1 MLKPQK
7 TIRVNKNKLDRY
19 LLSIQIAT
27 VAVIDNKVR
36 SMLTALGIIF
46 GVGAVIAMLAIGT
59 GAKKEILDQ
68 MKLVGVNN
76 IVITP
81 IGEMN
86 NDETTDE
93 ENEDTEDDKKG
104 SKEKLS
110 RGLNL
115 NEANSI
121 INSIPSVERISPEVT
136 NKTRIIYNGKGVKG
150 TFTGITHHYFNIY
163 SLELQNGSY
172 FNDYQYKNAK
182 QVCVIGHNIK
192 SKLFPTENAVGKQI
206 KCGDVWLTIIG
217 VLKSHGNTGRS
228 DLADLKIGDF
238 NMNVYA
244 PIQTVLLR
252 FNDRSIITKK
262 SLKGRSRQNSASK
275 AKNRNQ
281 LDKIVVQVKET
292 SQLKSTAAV
301 LNKMLLRRHSGA
313 KDFQITVPELLLKQE
328 QKTRSIFNLVLGA
341 IASISLIV
349 GGIGIMNIMLASVM
363 ERIREI
369 GVRRAIGATQ
379 KDIVFQFLS
388 EAILISVSGGIIG
401 IALGVLIAKL
411 ITQFTEIPTIIS
423 SFSII
428 ISFGV
433 SAGIGVI
440 FGYMPAKKAAIQ
452 DPVTSLRHE

>member
-1 MLKPQK
+1 M
-7 TIRVNKNKLDRY
+7 KNKTDKY
-19 LLSIQIAT
+19 LLSLQIAIG
-27 VAVIDNKVR
+27 AVIDNKVR
-36 SMLTALGIIF
+36 SILTALGIIF
-46 GVGAVIAMLAIGT
+46 GVAAVIAMLAIGS
-59 GAKKEILDQ
+59 GAKKEVLDQ

-81 IGEMN
+81 LGESSGN
-86 NDETTDE
+86 KDNSNDDE
-93 ENEDTEDDKKG
+93 NSESSEKE

-110 RGLNL
+110 SGLNL
-115 NEANSI
+115 KEAYSI
-121 INSIPSVERISPEVT
+121 KNIIPSVERVSPEVI
-136 NKTRIIYNGKGVKG
+136 NKTNIIYNGKGVKG
-150 TFTGITHHYFNIY
+150 TFTGITHDYFDIY
-163 SLELQNGSY
+163 SLELEKGSY
-172 FNDYQYKNAK
+172 FNQYQYNKAK

-192 SKLFPTENAVGKQI
+192 SKLFPTEDALGKQI

-217 VLKSHGNTGRS
+217 VLKSHGTGGEQLS
-228 DLADLKIGDF
+228 DLKLGDF

-244 PIQTVLLR
+244 PISTVLLR

-262 SLKGRSRQNSASK
+262 SLKGRSRRSSNKKESA
-275 AKNRNQ
+275 NRNQ

-292 SQLKSTAAV
+292 AQLKSTAV
-301 LNKMLLRRHSGA
+301 ILNKMILRRHAGA
-313 KDFQITVPELLLKQE
+313 QDFQITVPELLLKQE

-401 IALGVLIAKL
+401 IILGVLIARL

-428 ISFGV
+428 LSFGV

-440 FGYMPAKKAAIQ
+440 FGYMPAKKAAVQ

>member
-1 MLKPQK
+1 M
-7 TIRVNKNKLDRY
+7 KNKFDKY
-19 LLSIQIAT
+19 ILSIQIA
-27 VAVIDNKVR
+27 VGAVIDNKIR
-36 SMLTALGIIF
+36 SILTALGIIF
-46 GVGAVIAMLAIGT
+46 GVAAVIAMLAIGN
-59 GAKKEILDQ
+59 GAKKEVLDQ

-81 IGEMN
+81 LGEVT
-86 NDETTDE
+86 E
-93 ENEDTEDDKKG
+93 TEDNSTDSGDSESEEKQ

-110 RGLNL
+110 SGLNL
-115 NEANSI
+115 KEAFSI
-121 INSIPSVERISPEVT
+121 INTIPSVEKVSPEVI
-136 NKTRIIYNGKGVKG
+136 NKTRIIYSGKGVNG
-150 TFTGITHHYFNIY
+150 TFTGITRDYFDIF
-163 SLELQNGSY
+163 SLELEKGSY
-172 FNDYQYKNAK
+172 FNNYQYQKAK
-182 QVCVIGHNIK
+182 QVCIIGHRIK
-192 SKLFPTENAVGKQI
+192 SQLFPTEEAIGKQI
-206 KCGDVWLTIIG
+206 KCGDIWLTIIG
-217 VLKSHGNTGRS
+217 VLKSHDTGGNQMS
-228 DLADLKIGDF
+228 DLKLSDF
-238 NMNVYA
+238 NLNVYS
-244 PIQTVLLR
+244 PIETVLLR

-262 SLKGRSRQNSASK
+262 SLKGRGSRSNK
-275 AKNRNQ
+275 KKEIKNRNQ

-301 LNKMLLRRHSGA
+301 LSKMLSRRHAGA
-313 KDFQITVPELLLKQE
+313 EDFQITVPELLLKQE

-379 KDIVFQFLS
+379 KDIIFQFLS

-401 IALGVLIAKL
+401 IILGVLIAQL

-428 ISFGV
+428 LSFGV

-440 FGYMPAKKAAIQ
+440 FGYMPAKKAAVQ

>member
-1 MLKPQK
+1 
-7 TIRVNKNKLDRY
+7 VKNKLDKY
-19 LLSIQIAT
+19 ILSLQIAMG
-27 VAVIDNKVR
+27 AVIDNKIR
-36 SMLTALGIIF
+36 SILTALGIIF
-46 GVGAVIAMLAIGT
+46 GVAAVIAMLAIGN
-59 GAKKEILDQ
+59 GAKKEVLDQ

-81 IGEMN
+81 LGESSKSEESS
-86 NDETTDE
+86 NDSESE
-93 ENEDTEDDKKG
+93 SNEKE

-110 RGLNL
+110 SGLNL
-115 NEANSI
+115 KEAYSI
-121 INSIPSVERISPEVT
+121 KLSIPSVDRVSPEVI
-136 NKTRIIYNGKGVKG
+136 NKTNIIYSGKGVKG
-150 TFTGITHHYFNIY
+150 TFTGITQDYFDIY
-163 SLELQNGSY
+163 SLELEKGSF
-172 FNDYQYKNAK
+172 FNEYQYAEAK

-192 SKLFPTENAVGKQI
+192 SKLFPTEDALGKQI
-206 KCGDVWLTIIG
+206 KCGDIWLTIIG
-217 VLKSHGNTGRS
+217 VLESHGTGGTQ
-228 DLADLKIGDF
+228 LPDLKLSDF

-244 PIQTVLLR
+244 PIETVLLR

-262 SLKGRSRQNSASK
+262 SLKGRGRQSSK
-275 AKNRNQ
+275 EGPSPNRNQ

-292 SQLKSTAAV
+292 TQLKSTAAI
-301 LNKMLLRRHSGA
+301 LQKMLLRRHAGA
-313 KDFQITVPELLLKQE
+313 MDFQITVPELLLKQE
-328 QKTRSIFNLVLGA
+328 QKTRSIFNIVLGA

-401 IALGVLIAKL
+401 IILGVGIAKL

-440 FGYMPAKKAAIQ
+440 FGYMPAKKAAVQ

>member
-1 MLKPQK
+1 M
-7 TIRVNKNKLDRY
+7 NKNTLDRY
-19 LLSIQIAT
+19 LLSIQIAI

-36 SMLTALGIIF
+36 SLLTALGIIF
-46 GVGAVIAMLAIGT
+46 GVGAVIAMLAIGS
-59 GAKKEILDQ
+59 GAKKEVLDQ

-81 IGEMN
+81 IGEI
-86 NDETTDE
+86 EE
-93 ENEDTEDDKKG
+93 EESSENEDDASGNKKG

-110 RGLNL
+110 QGLNL
-115 NEANSI
+115 KEAYSI
-121 INSIPSVERISPEVT
+121 INTIPSVDRISPEVI
-136 NKTRIIYNGKGVKG
+136 NKTSIIYNGKGVKG
-150 TFTGITHHYFNIY
+150 TFTGINHHFFDIY
-163 SLELQNGSY
+163 NLELEQGKY
-172 FNDYQYKNAK
+172 FNDFQYKNAK

-192 SKLFPTENAVGKQI
+192 AKLFPTEDAVGKKL
-206 KCGDVWLTIIG
+206 KCGDIWLTIVG
-217 VLKSHGNTGRS
+217 VLRSHGSEGESER
-228 DLADLKIGDF
+228 LDLKLGDF

-262 SLKGRSRQNSASK
+262 SLKGRSRGSSNTKS
-275 AKNRNQ
+275 KNRNQ

-292 SQLKSTAAV
+292 AQLKSTAAI
-301 LNKMLLRRHSGA
+301 LNKMLLRRHAGA

-401 IALGVLIAKL
+401 IILGVLFAKL

>member
-1 MLKPQK
+1 
-7 TIRVNKNKLDRY
+7 VKNKIDKY
-19 LLSIQIAT
+19 LLSLQIAIG
-27 VAVIDNKVR
+27 AVIDNKVR
-36 SMLTALGIIF
+36 SILTALGIIF
-46 GVGAVIAMLAIGT
+46 GVAAVIAMLAIGS
-59 GAKKEILDQ
+59 GAKKEVLDQ

-81 IGEMN
+81 LGESS
-86 NDETTDE
+86 NDKESSSDDE
-93 ENEDTEDDKKG
+93 NSESSEKE

-110 RGLNL
+110 SGLNL
-115 NEANSI
+115 KEAYSI
-121 INSIPSVERISPEVT
+121 KNMIPSVERVSPEVI
-136 NKTRIIYNGKGVKG
+136 NKTSIIYNGKGVKG
-150 TFTGITHHYFNIY
+150 TFTGITHDYFDIY
-163 SLELQNGSY
+163 SLELEKGSY
-172 FNDYQYKNAK
+172 FNQYQYDKAK

-192 SKLFPTENAVGKQI
+192 SKLFPTEDALGKQI

-217 VLKSHGNTGRS
+217 VLKSHGTGGEQLS
-228 DLADLKIGDF
+228 DLKLGDF

-244 PIQTVLLR
+244 PISTVLLR

-262 SLKGRSRQNSASK
+262 SLKGRSRRSSNNNKESA
-275 AKNRNQ
+275 NRNQ

-292 SQLKSTAAV
+292 AQLKSTAV
-301 LNKMLLRRHSGA
+301 ILNKMILRRHAGA
-313 KDFQITVPELLLKQE
+313 QDFQITVPELLLKQE

-401 IALGVLIAKL
+401 IILGVLIARL

-423 SFSII
+423 AFSII
-428 ISFGV
+428 LSFGV

-440 FGYMPAKKAAIQ
+440 FGYMPAKKAAVQ

>member
-1 MLKPQK
+1 M
-7 TIRVNKNKLDRY
+7 KNKLDKY
-19 LLSIQIAT
+19 ILSLQIAIG
-27 VAVIDNKVR
+27 AVIDNKIR
-36 SMLTALGIIF
+36 SILTALGIIF
-46 GVGAVIAMLAIGT
+46 GVAAVIAMLAIGN
-59 GAKKEILDQ
+59 GAKKEVLDQ

-81 IGEMN
+81 LGESSKSEGN
-86 NDETTDE
+86 SDDSESE
-93 ENEDTEDDKKG
+93 SNEKE

-110 RGLNL
+110 SGLNL
-115 NEANSI
+115 KEAYSI
-121 INSIPSVERISPEVT
+121 KLSIPSVERVSPEVI
-136 NKTRIIYNGKGVKG
+136 NKTNIIYSGKGVKG
-150 TFTGITHHYFNIY
+150 TFTGITQDYFDIY
-163 SLELQNGSY
+163 SLELEKGSF
-172 FNDYQYKNAK
+172 FNEYQYAEAK

-192 SKLFPTENAVGKQI
+192 SKLFPTEDALGKQI
-206 KCGDVWLTIIG
+206 KCGDIWLTIIG
-217 VLKSHGNTGRS
+217 VLESHGTGGAQ
-228 DLADLKIGDF
+228 LPDLKLSDF

-244 PIQTVLLR
+244 PIETVLLR

-262 SLKGRSRQNSASK
+262 SLKGRGRQSSK
-275 AKNRNQ
+275 EGPSPNRNQ

-292 SQLKSTAAV
+292 TQLKSTAAI
-301 LNKMLLRRHSGA
+301 LQKMLLRRHAGA
-313 KDFQITVPELLLKQE
+313 MDFQITVPELLLKQE
-328 QKTRSIFNLVLGA
+328 QKTRSIFNIVLGA

-401 IALGVLIAKL
+401 IVLGVGIAKI

-440 FGYMPAKKAAIQ
+440 FGYMPAKKAAVQ

>member
-1 MLKPQK
+1 MKF
-7 TIRVNKNKLDRY
+7 KLDKY
-19 LLSIQIAT
+19 FLSIQIAIG
-27 VAVIDNKVR
+27 AVFDNKVR

-46 GVGAVIAMLAIGT
+46 GVAAVISMLAIGN
-59 GAKKEILDQ
+59 GAKKEVLDQ

-81 IGEMN
+81 LESDDKSSN
-86 NDETTDE
+86 SEESDE
-93 ENEDTEDDKKG
+93 EGTEAEEEK

-110 RGLNL
+110 RGLTL
-115 NEANSI
+115 EEAYSI
-121 INSIPSVERISPEVT
+121 KKIIPGVERVSPEVI
-136 NKTRIIYNGKGVKG
+136 NQTRIIYSDRGVKG
-150 TFTGITHHYFNIY
+150 TFTGVTADYFDIY
-163 SLELQNGSY
+163 SLELDKGSY
-172 FNDYQYKNAK
+172 FSDFHYQHAK
-182 QVCVIGHNIK
+182 QVCLIGHNIK
-192 SKLFPTENAVGKQI
+192 SRLFPTEDAIGKQI

-217 VLKSHGNTGRS
+217 VLRSHGSAGEQMS
-228 DLADLKIGDF
+228 ALKLSDF

-244 PIQTVLLR
+244 PLETVLIR
-252 FNDRSIITKK
+252 YNDRSIVTKK
-262 SLKGRSRQNSASK
+262 SLKGRGRDANNTTES
-275 AKNRNQ
+275 NRNQ
-281 LDKIVVQVKET
+281 LDKLVVQVTET
-292 SQLKSTAAV
+292 DKLKTTAAV
-301 LNKMLLRRHSGA
+301 LNKMLLRRHAGA

-388 EAILISVSGGIIG
+388 EATIISVTGGLIGIILG
-401 IALGVLIAKL
+401 LVIAQL
-411 ITQFTEIPTIIS
+411 ITQFTEIPTIVS
-423 SFSII
+423 AYSIL

-440 FGYMPAKKAAIQ
+440 FGYMPAKKAAEK
-452 DPVTSLRHE
+452 DPVASLRHE